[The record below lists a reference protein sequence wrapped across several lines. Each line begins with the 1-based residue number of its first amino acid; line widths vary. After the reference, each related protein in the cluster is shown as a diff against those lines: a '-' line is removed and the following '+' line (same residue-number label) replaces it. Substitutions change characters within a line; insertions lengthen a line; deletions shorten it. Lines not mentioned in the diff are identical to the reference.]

1 MNPNPTS
8 PFRIN
13 RRQAAMALGA
23 LSLGLGWTGA
33 AKASAPVKFI
43 LPVSAGSGVDA
54 IARAAGNQ
62 LGIALGA
69 PVVIEN
75 QPGAGGVV
83 GTQTLVR
90 AAPDGQTLS
99 LVSNNHVIYPAVI
112 KALSFDPIADITP
125 ISVLVTSPLVI
136 VTRPGFPARNLTEFR
151 DQLKAHPGQYNY
163 GSAGNG
169 TILHLAAELF
179 KDVGGVFSTHIP
191 YRGTGPLINDLLGG
205 QVDWAVLA
213 LPAIRGQIESGSLQ
227 ALAAATPQRVAGFPQ
242 LPTAVEQGFDKY
254 VVDGWVAVVG
264 PKGMP
269 PDLVARTHAAFVK
282 AFNTTEVKEAMAKQ
296 GNTIVLSSPEA
307 AASQFK
313 SELVRYAALVKKS
326 GMVVQ

>member
-1 MNPNPTS
+1 MNHTFKS
-8 PFRIN
+8 TARLN
-13 RRQAAMALGA
+13 RRQAVMSLGA
-23 LSLGLGWTGA
+23 LSLSLNWFGA
-33 AKASAPVKFI
+33 ARASGPVRFI
-43 LPVSAGSGVDA
+43 LPVSAGSGVDT

-62 LGIALGA
+62 LGVALGA

-83 GTQTLVR
+83 GTQALVK

-112 KALSFDPIADITP
+112 KSLSFDPIADITP
-125 ISVLVTSPLVI
+125 ISIVATSPLVI
-136 VTRPGFPARNLTEFR
+136 VTRPDFPARNLKEFR
-151 DQLKAHPGQYNY
+151 DQLKANPGRFNF

-179 KDVGGVFSTHIP
+179 KDVAGVFSTHIP
-191 YRGTGPLINDLLGG
+191 YRGTGPLINDLMGG
-205 QVDWAVLA
+205 QVDWAVIA
-213 LPAIRGQIESGSLQ
+213 LPAIRGQIESGRLQ
-227 ALAAATPQRVAGFPQ
+227 GLAVGTQQRVAGFPQ

-254 VVDGWVAVVG
+254 VVEGWVAAVG
-264 PKGMP
+264 PRGMSAEQ
-269 PDLVARTHAAFVK
+269 VARTHAAFVT
-282 AFNTTEVKEAMAKQ
+282 AFSTPEVKDAMAKQ

-307 AASQFK
+307 AAVQFK

-326 GMVVQ
+326 GMVAQ